1 MNRSV
6 AGVLFLIALSLNVSV
21 SESRNFLKLPSEGS
35 RFFDADEIDSVGTRW
50 AILLA
55 GSNGYWNYRH
65 QVIIRFICYCFF
77 FTLNILLLKR
87 FFCLFVMVDGG

>member
-1 MNRSV
+1 MNHYV
-6 AGVLFLIALSLNVSV
+6 AGILFLIGLLLKVAV

-35 RFFDADEIDSVGTRW
+35 RFFDADESGTRW

-65 QVIIRFICYCFF
+65 QVIIIFF
-77 FTLNILLLKR
+77 HLNISVFEAFTLW
-87 FFCLFVMVDGG
+87 